1 MTSLKLCEKK
11 LFQERQEYKLVLNI
25 HFNEIESDTL
35 GSQLPPPAP
44 MQRLFSVAWSWGTM
58 FLFCDVIDIFWYFW
72 KGKGPHPVFSQSGLV
87 SPSPLSLP
95 FLLFGY
101 HLEVTQTTH
110 SPLLKNIY
118 FCLHTQ
124 FRRLGVTPDCL
135 CTSLCISLSFTAMQS
150 PAKSR
155 GLAKSLKS
163 LMHLSTF
170 RTVDY
175 SSSFFF
181 FQLILASV
189 QNLCIDIFA
198 SSLVSISIGCQVVSL
213 KRECDLVAF

>member
-1 MTSLKLCEKK
+1 
-11 LFQERQEYKLVLNI
+11 
-25 HFNEIESDTL
+25 
-35 GSQLPPPAP
+35 
-44 MQRLFSVAWSWGTM
+44 M